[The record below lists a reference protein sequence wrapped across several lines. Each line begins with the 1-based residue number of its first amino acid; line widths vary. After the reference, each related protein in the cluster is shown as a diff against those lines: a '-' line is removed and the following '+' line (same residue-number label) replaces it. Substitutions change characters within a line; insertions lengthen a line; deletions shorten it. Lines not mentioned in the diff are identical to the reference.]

1 MNRMDSINLYEKRVF
16 SQNGEDGMIEELFA
30 RIGTTK
36 RFFVEFGVEGGVECL
51 SRNLAYAHQW
61 SGVLIEGHPL
71 KYIYLQQTYAA
82 LPQVATHQAFITREN
97 IASLFAQFRVPAQF
111 DLLSIDLDGIDYWVW
126 QALAA
131 YKPRVVIIEYN
142 ASFPPPQKMVVAYD
156 PSFAWNGTTYFG
168 ASLTSLAELGKKL
181 GYALIGTDSR
191 GVNAFFV
198 RRELLGLARFA
209 ERTPQEAYHPP
220 SYGPDGGGHPRGNG
234 PYLEI

>member
-1 MNRMDSINLYEKRVF
+1 
-16 SQNGEDGMIEELFA
+16 
-30 RIGTTK
+30 
-36 RFFVEFGVEGGVECL
+36 
-51 SRNLAYAHQW
+51 
-61 SGVLIEGHPL
+61 
-71 KYIYLQQTYAA
+71 
-82 LPQVATHQAFITREN
+82 
-97 IASLFAQFRVPAQF
+97 
-111 DLLSIDLDGIDYWVW
+111 IDYWVW

-209 ERTPQEAYHPP
+209 ERTPQEAY
-220 SYGPDGGGHPRGNG
+220 
-234 PYLEI
+234 